1 MLYYRVKPDMDNRK
15 KYVYIRGSNQKIKPD
30 GILVANELYTPGER
44 KQIANADKF
53 FEKVEISQRKTYWFF
68 GARFSD
74 ETGVVIE

>member
-1 MLYYRVKPDMDNRK
+1 MLYYRVKPDMDNRPLYK
-15 KYVYIRGSNQKIKPD
+15 FVGNTTKVKRD
-30 GILVANELYTPGER
+30 GILIANELYTPAER